1 MDQKIRLCLVDDHE
15 LVRRGIASLVSTQED
30 MEVVGEAASGEEALQ
45 VCAACEPDVVL
56 MDLQLPGMD
65 GVEATRR
72 LRSRQPDVRVLIL
85 TSSEREA
92 DLIAA
97 LEAGAQGYLVKDL
110 APELFFSYIRRAC
123 RGEIP
128 ISGSLT
134 TQLMRGF
141 RDRSAASR
149 SRLPPTP
156 KPGSHRSLTERE
168 LQVIRLVSKGG
179 HQRGDRPGV
188 EHLGPNTV
196 KKPPEEHPGQAGL
209 ARTGPSGDLRPSATG

>member
-45 VCAACEPDVVL
+45 VCAACEPDVIL

-110 APELFFSYIRRAC
+110 APELFF
-123 RGEIP
+123 
-128 ISGSLT
+128 
-134 TQLMRGF
+134 QLH
-141 RDRSAASR
+141 
-149 SRLPPTP
+149 P
-156 KPGSHRSLTERE
+156 KGVPG
-168 LQVIRLVSKGG
+168 
-179 HQRGDRPGV
+179 
-188 EHLGPNTV
+188 
-196 KKPPEEHPGQAGL
+196 
-209 ARTGPSGDLRPSATG
+209 